1 MPSPK
6 TAARFAALTL
16 ILVAAAC
23 ATAPVAPSD
32 ASARVTGIVPK
43 PLSLD
48 SRPGEFVVRSGGRV
62 FAASGREEIRAVADA
77 LAGAV
82 NGLSAA
88 GLTVADAPSGSG
100 APASLPA
107 GSFLLEI
114 VPAEDALGEEG
125 YRLDISRDT
134 VLLQASRPPGLFYGT
149 QTLRQLLAAAPG
161 GGRPAT
167 LPCLRILD
175 RPRFAWRGMLLDC
188 SRHFFPK
195 EFVKRWIDILALHKM
210 NVFHWHLTDDQ
221 GWRLEIKKFPR
232 LTEVGAWRVDR
243 EDKHWNAREAQRPGE
258 KATYGGFYT
267 QDDVREILAYA
278 ASRFVTVVPE
288 IEMPGHAKGALAA
301 YPELSCTGG
310 PFTVSPGG
318 YWPITDVFCP
328 GNEATFAFLE
338 DVLAEVCDLFPSRYV
353 HIGGDEVDKTE
364 WKRCPKCRARIAGE
378 GLKDEEELQS
388 GFIRR
393 IERYLG
399 GRGKSLIGWDEILQG
414 GLAPRATVM
423 SWRGTEGGIVAARSG
438 HDVVMTPT
446 SHCYLDYYQGDPE
459 SEPLAIG
466 GNLPLRTVYGFE
478 PVPDVL
484 SPDEARHILGGQG
497 NLWTEYIPDGRHAEY
512 MAMPRAAA
520 LAEVL
525 WSPKEGR
532 GWDDFAA
539 RLEGLLALYG
549 RVGLNYARSAYD
561 VAAEARFDPALR
573 RLNVEL
579 STELPGTVIR
589 YTINGREPDA
599 SSRAY
604 GSPLSFG
611 KTVDLRAAAFRNGRK
626 QSPSTKRVRFLRHLA
641 AAAPVALARPY
652 SPRYDA
658 GGPGGLTDGL
668 FGSRNIGDGRWQGFE
683 GDDLEAVIDL
693 GRTRTV
699 KRVSLRVLRN
709 INSRVFPPAGV
720 EFAVSGDGRD
730 FETVYRQAGE
740 ESTLDAETA
749 VLEFEGKFPPRKGR
763 YIKVIARNTGVCPA
777 WHFAAESKAWLF
789 ADEIVVE

>member
-1 MPSPK
+1 MPSRK
-6 TAARFAALTL
+6 IAARFAALTF
-16 ILVAAAC
+16 ILAAAAC
-23 ATAPVAPSD
+23 ATAPVAPSG
-32 ASARVTGIVPK
+32 AQAGAAGIVPK

-48 SRPGEFVVRSGGRV
+48 PQPGEFVVRGGGRI
-62 FAASGREEIRAVADA
+62 FLSGEGEEVRAVAGV

-82 NGLSAA
+82 NDLTAA
-88 GLTVADAPSGSG
+88 GIAVADAGAVSGG
-100 APASLPA
+100 PASLPA
-107 GSFLLEI
+107 GAFLLEI
-114 VPAEDALGEEG
+114 VPEEETLGAEG
-125 YRLDISRDT
+125 YRLEIEPET
-134 VLLQASRPPGLFYGT
+134 VSLRAARPAGLFYGT
-149 QTLRQLLAAAPG
+149 QTLRQLLASAPG
-161 GGRPAT
+161 GGRQAT
-167 LPCLRILD
+167 LPCLKILD

-221 GWRLEIKKFPR
+221 GWRLEIKKYPR

-243 EDKHWNAREAQRPGE
+243 EDKHWNAREAQKPGE

-288 IEMPGHAKGALAA
+288 IEMPGHAKGALAG

-310 PFTVSPGG
+310 PFTVPPGG

-328 GNEATFAFLE
+328 GKEATFAFLE
-338 DVLAEVCDLFPSRYV
+338 AVLAEVCDLFPSRYV
-353 HIGGDEVDKTE
+353 HVGGDEVDKAE
-364 WKRCPKCRARIAGE
+364 WRRCPDCRARIKAE

-388 GFIRR
+388 YFIRR

-423 SWRGTEGGIVAARSG
+423 SWRGVEGGIEAARSG

-446 SHCYLDYYQGDPE
+446 STCYLDYYQGDPE

-484 SPDEARHILGGQG
+484 SLEEAKHILGGQG
-497 NLWTEYIPDGRHAEY
+497 NLWTEYIPDARHAEY
-512 MAMPRAAA
+512 MALPRAAA

-532 GWDDFAA
+532 GWEDFAA
-539 RLEGLLALYG
+539 RLERLLMLYG
-549 RVGLNYARSAYD
+549 RVDLNYARSAYD
-561 VAAEARFDPALR
+561 VAAEARFDPAKR
-573 RLNVEL
+573 RLNVAL
-579 STELPGTVIR
+579 STELPGTVIK
-589 YTINGREPDA
+589 YTTNGQEPEA
-599 SSRAY
+599 ASRAY

-611 KTVDLRAAAFRNGRK
+611 KTVDIRAAAFRDGRK
-626 QSPSTKRVRFLRHLA
+626 LSPSTKRVRFLRHVA
-641 AAAPVALARPY
+641 AAAPVTLTRPT
-652 SPRYDA
+652 SPRYDG

-668 FGSRNIGDGRWQGFE
+668 FGSRNTGDGRWQGFE
-683 GDDLEAVIDL
+683 ADDLEAVVDL
-693 GRTRTV
+693 GKTRTV
-699 KRVSLRVLRN
+699 NRISLRVLRN
-709 INSRVFPPAGV
+709 INSRIFPPSGL
-720 EFAVSGDGRD
+720 EFAVSGDGRN
-730 FETVYRQAGE
+730 FETVYRQAGG

-749 VLEFEGKFPPRKGR
+749 VLEFEGKFPPRKAR
-763 YIKVIARNTGVCPA
+763 YVKVIARNTGVCPA
-777 WHFAAESKAWLF
+777 WHFAAGSKAWLL